1 MCSVMQT
8 ARQGDFPCGRL
19 PGGQLLLLPGSLRAG
34 TAHRGRQDGGV
45 PILIPLR

>member
-1 MCSVMQT
+1 MQT
-8 ARQGDFPCGRL
+8 ARQGDSLRAASWCL
-19 PGGQLLLLPGSLRAG
+19 LLLLPGSLRAG